1 MDKPEDI
8 DSVWPHTEMVLFL
21 IESDICFGEPVADV
35 MDEILDCE
43 HINDKGRH
51 IDNELSADAQSLPRS
66 KIEQDEEIIPHS
78 LIIVHCDLIIDTKM
92 EVYLDGLTIPKASR
106 VVAIIDESQYQNPAE
121 RLDMIRFPIEKAS
134 SKEDVLE
141 EAREYFRIICPEC
154 SGQAARNWVHSWCEG
169 VYHRVEN

>member
-1 MDKPEDI
+1 MDKPGDI
-8 DSVWPHTEMVLFL
+8 DSVWPHTEMVLLF
-21 IESDICFGEPVADV
+21 IDSDTCFGEPVADV
-35 MDEILDCE
+35 MEEVLGCE

-51 IDNELSADAQSLPRS
+51 IDNELSADAQTLPRS

-92 EVYLDGLTIPKASR
+92 EVYLNGLTIPKASR
-106 VVAIIDESQYQNPAE
+106 VVAVIDGSQYQNPAE

-134 SKEDVLE
+134 SKEDVIE